1 MHKTL
6 TLGFG
11 TLLLM
16 ALVVMHVKYY
26 VASVKRHVHTQ
37 EIHCKTLAK
46 KVQTLELEWA
56 FLRTPERLKQLAK
69 RFLTLEPLPPER
81 IEGQALQAP
90 LLLNPNAP
98 LGTPKK
104 INV

>member
-26 VASVKRHVHTQ
+26 VASVKRNVHRQ
-37 EIHCKTLAK
+37 EAHCKTLAK

-81 IEGQALQAP
+81 IEGHALQDAFHH
-90 LLLNPNAP
+90 NQSAS